1 MKDNATAIE
10 SILVRHDPAGLMA
23 IGSPQDEYRHE
34 AKLIAERLV
43 QQYQPCWS
51 ATHVAMIPYEV
62 FVEQF
67 SGGPIWGE
75 GPNGEWIE
83 IGYKEPSMDYAEKTI
98 GTLEDFLEIGREIK
112 AMLDE

>member
-1 MKDNATAIE
+1 MKDNTTAIE
-10 SILVRHDPAGLMA
+10 AILVRHDPAGLIA
-23 IGSPQDEYRHE
+23 IGSPNNEYRHE
-34 AKLIAERLV
+34 ASMIAERLS

-67 SGGPIWGE
+67 SGGPIWSE
-75 GPNGEWIE
+75 SPNGEWIE
-83 IGYKEPSMDYAEKTI
+83 VGYEDPSLDDAEKTI

-112 AMLDE
+112 ALLDE